1 MPPTQL
7 AYTVFDAFTATRF
20 HGNPASVILLQ
31 PDHGLSDELLQ
42 LIGRYS
48 FIQFILET
56 NLLSTFQPCREF
68 NLSETAFLVP
78 LEDHR
83 DDAPHFSIRWF
94 TPGEYMHAS
103 FARRARSGLK

>member
-1 MPPTQL
+1 MSPTQL

-48 FIQFILET
+48 SIQVR
-56 NLLSTFQPCREF
+56 P
-68 NLSETAFLVP
+68 
-78 LEDHR
+78 
-83 DDAPHFSIRWF
+83 
-94 TPGEYMHAS
+94 
-103 FARRARSGLK
+103 